1 MDVVAYAVCYNEAQ
15 LLPYYIRHYQS
26 FCSKVVIYDNYSND
40 GSKQIARSM
49 GAEVRLF
56 GNSQLDDR
64 EYLKIKN
71 NCWKGSGADFIIVGD
86 LDEFIYH
93 PDIVNHLKWC
103 KSKKI
108 ALPSIEGYN
117 IYSEITPTTK
127 GQIYE
132 QIRTGFYDK
141 NFSKQA
147 IFSPKIKEINFGF
160 GCHTN
165 RAKGVKGG
173 KMYLLHYRCIGGV
186 QDMINRHR
194 MYAMRMCDFNK
205 QRKFGA
211 HYFRNKEQLLKEWQ
225 KNINL
230 SKELLF
236 LSNETPDIQSYQ
248 ETTRT

>member
-26 FCSKVVIYDNYSND
+26 FCSKVVIFDNYSND
-40 GSKQIARSM
+40 GSKQIARQM

-56 GNSQLDDR
+56 GNKQLDDR

-71 NCWKGSGADFIIVGD
+71 NCWKGSKADFVIVGD

-93 PDIVNHLKWC
+93 PNITKHLQWC

-108 ALPSIEGYN
+108 TLPQIEGYN
-117 IYSEITPTTK
+117 IYSKITPTTK

-132 QIRTGFYDK
+132 QIHTGFYDK

-147 IFSPKIKEINFGF
+147 IFSPSIGEINFGF
-160 GCHTN
+160 GCHHN
-165 RAKGVKGG
+165 KAHGVRGG
-173 KMYLLHYRCIGGV
+173 LLYLLHYRCIGGV
-186 QDMINRHR
+186 KNMIARHQ
-194 MYAMRMCDFNK
+194 MYAKRMCDFNK

-211 HYFRNKEQLLKEWQ
+211 HYFRTPEKLHVEWQ
-225 KNINL
+225 NNMNKC
-230 SKELLF
+230 KELVF
-236 LSNETPDIQSYQ
+236 LNNEVA
-248 ETTRT
+248 